1 MITLIGL
8 ISCSHTNGTVKF
20 WDITSS
26 AMYLIFEIKTN
37 TLFHGSD
44 DVEFDDMAFSEFQW
58 PPYRK
63 VGTYDPFDDDTR
75 LSIRLIEF
83 CPYSCKLCVAG
94 EGGQTLTYAFNPM
107 EAEIRVEVC

>member
-1 MITLIGL
+1 
-8 ISCSHTNGTVKF
+8 
-20 WDITSS
+20 
-26 AMYLIFEIKTN
+26 MYMLFEIKTGL
-37 TLFHGSD
+37 LFQSSETDGVD
-44 DVEFDDMAFSEFQW
+44 FDDMAFSEFQW

-63 VGTYDPFDDDTR
+63 VGTYDPYDDDTR

-107 EAEIRVEVC
+107 EAEIRVEVSLMIP